1 MNLLNYLFHYVLLT
15 CKEYNIDESHSINHS
30 MNVFYY
36 ANEIYNSELL
46 KNPYLES
53 QKNIIYTSAI
63 LHDMCDHKYI
73 DERVGI
79 DKITLFLEDKL
90 TKEEI
95 DITKKI
101 ISTMSYSKVKKN
113 GFPNIGEYQLAYHI
127 VREADL
133 LTAYDFDRCIIYQMH
148 HKNDDYI
155 TSINKASDLFENR
168 MLKHI
173 EDNMFI
179 TDFSKREALR
189 LHKVSLN
196 RIAQIKGTLH

>member
-1 MNLLNYLFHYVLLT
+1 
-15 CKEYNIDESHSINHS
+15 

-53 QKNIIYTSAI
+53 QKNILYTSAI

-95 DITKKI
+95 DITKRI
-101 ISTMSYSKVKKN
+101 ISKMSYSKVKKN
-113 GFPNIGEYQLAYHI
+113 GFPDIGEYQLAYHI

-179 TDFSKREALR
+179 TDFSKNEALR

>member
-1 MNLLNYLFHYVLLT
+1 
-15 CKEYNIDESHSINHS
+15 

-36 ANEIYNSELL
+36 ANEIYKSELL

-73 DERVGI
+73 DESIGI
-79 DKITLFLEDKL
+79 NKITLFLEDKL

-113 GFPNIGEYQLAYHI
+113 GFPDIGKYQLAYHI

-133 LTAYDFDRCIIYQMH
+133 LTAYDFDRCIIFQMH
-148 HKNDDYI
+148 HRDDDYT

-179 TDFSKREALR
+179 TDFSKNEALR

-196 RIAQIKGTLH
+196 RISKIKGILH